1 MNERGMS
8 LPEVMICAFIF
19 AILVTGLLRY
29 YQLLHSGKQ
38 RKTAAICGCQHG
50 TSSAS
55 DDAFYVGSRD
65 ITADDADTFIPPA
78 EMGKLSG
85 KCVTG
90 LYFRYY
96 RAGLS
101 GRAPVNRRQMA
112 MYVRTGQCLQF
123 ITPMIWIC

>member
-38 RKTAAICGCQHG
+38 RQYADVSTVRHLHQMMRF
-50 TSSAS
+50 TS
-55 DDAFYVGSRD
+55 DPD
-65 ITADDADTFIPPA
+65 ITADDADTFISPA